1 MVMLTNPLQTYDLF
15 MMTTPWFDE
24 TFFWLAKFFND
35 GGMKIFVPFIHLY
48 KVSRFWMI
56 MEIFFSNSCKICKI
70 SFCLITFFWSSKQWN
85 LSNVIHNAVIFKEK
99 ENNQKLIFEPLH
111 SACFSNIFAHLP
123 TYLDTTTAVHKYCTQ
138 VFTTLANTLVIWTS
152 WCTFSLG
159 TRVKIISRRYIHST
173 ITQKPWILVIPAIIA
188 FGFR

>member
-1 MVMLTNPLQTYDLF
+1 MIWRD
-15 MMTTPWFDE
+15 
-24 TFFWLAKFFND
+24 FFWLAKFFND
-35 GGMKIFVPFIHLY
+35 GGMKIYVSFIHLY

-56 MEIFFSNSCKICKI
+56 MEIFFSNSCKI

-85 LSNVIHNAVIFKEK
+85 LSNIIIILLCIFTKR
-99 ENNQKLIFEPLH
+99 NNQKLIFAPLH

-159 TRVKIISRRYIHST
+159 SRVKIISQRYLHST
-173 ITQKPWILVIPAIIA
+173 ITWKTLARNCYKI
-188 FGFR
+188 R